1 MSPRFLITD
10 EHGIENL
17 LAWMR
22 GHRLR
27 KRLTQ
32 AQVAERMGCTQQR
45 VSAIET
51 GRVDLRMSEMRR
63 YKQALELD
71 AGWRLVKPG
80 EHW

>member
-32 AQVAERMGCTQQR
+32 AEVAERMGCTQQR

-63 YKQALELD
+63 YKQALELTGD
-71 AGWRLVKPG
+71 YKLLKPG
-80 EHW
+80 EWW